1 MRARCRSSLVA
12 LRSAFLASRS
22 TVESLLLIVGVGL
35 SFEVVVRFG
44 PGSNIHVVHVL
55 VNHGDADRGL
65 WPRVPDVV
73 VELVARLVWFGPHVD
88 FGESEEKPPHPW
100 LPGLRTGDG
109 YCLIVALVEDDGVQL
124 PFRDVEFVPCG
135 VDG

>member
-12 LRSAFLASRS
+12 LRSAFLVSRS

-35 SFEVVVRFG
+35 SFEVVERFG

-65 WPRVPDVV
+65 WQSVPDVV
-73 VELVARLVWFGPHVD
+73 VEFVACLVGVGPHVD
-88 FGESEEKPPHPW
+88 FGESEEESPHPW
-100 LPGLRTGDG
+100 LPDLCAGDG
-109 YCLIVALVEDDGVQL
+109 YGLVVALVEDDGVQL
-124 PFRDVEFVPCG
+124 SFR
-135 VDG
+135 

>member
-1 MRARCRSSLVA
+1 MRARCRSSLAA

-35 SFEVVVRFG
+35 SFVVVERFG

-55 VNHGDADRGL
+55 VYYGGADRAIGQSAS
-65 WPRVPDVV
+65 DVV
-73 VELVARLVWFGPHVD
+73 VELVARLVGVGPHVD
-88 FGESEEKPPHPW
+88 FGEPEEKPPHPW
-100 LPGLRTGDG
+100 LPDLRTGDG

-124 PFRDVEFVPCG
+124 PFRDVDFVPCG